1 MSDTKIAFIYQN
13 VGNTSGARFM
23 DLDFV
28 ISKGLFNFYDYT
40 ETAHIDLLENHLIGN
55 TIDATLENIF
65 TYGNTTDEYHIQN
78 PRARS
83 ISVSDIICIDNQ
95 YFYCNSTGFEDITQ
109 MILDILNDEFDKR
122 NNLTEARDEDE
133 NIIEDDIPEEDA
145 PDEEDTDDDKTLL
158 DYLQDRVGQ
167 EMSVGELNAVLQS
180 LFAQFNKVFLMT
192 SDLYNMDLDENQE
205 LVVWDDDDMY
215 VINYDIVDMDNGIIE
230 ITDVNVE

>member
-1 MSDTKIAFIYQN
+1 
-13 VGNTSGARFM
+13 
-23 DLDFV
+23 
-28 ISKGLFNFYDYT
+28 
-40 ETAHIDLLENHLIGN
+40 
-55 TIDATLENIF
+55 
-65 TYGNTTDEYHIQN
+65 
-78 PRARS
+78 
-83 ISVSDIICIDNQ
+83 
-95 YFYCNSTGFEDITQ
+95 

-215 VINYDIVDMDNGIIE
+215 VINYDIIDMDNGIIE